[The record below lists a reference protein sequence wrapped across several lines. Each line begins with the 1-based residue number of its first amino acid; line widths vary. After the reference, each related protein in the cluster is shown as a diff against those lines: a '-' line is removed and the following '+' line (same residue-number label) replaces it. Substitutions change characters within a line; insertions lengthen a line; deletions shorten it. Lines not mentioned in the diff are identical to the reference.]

1 MWPFRLNRKTKLEKI
16 MKSMYAFIR
25 DAWKKPEESDV
36 GELLWE
42 RMQTWRRE
50 PAVTRVNR
58 PTRLDRARS
67 LGYKAKQGIVVA
79 RVTVRRGGRRKS
91 RWQRGRRT
99 KHMGVNKI
107 TPGKSI
113 QSIAEE
119 RAARRFPNMQVLN
132 SYWVGQDGK
141 HKWYEVIIIDP
152 NHPSIKKDKN
162 LKWICNNSQKGR
174 VFRGKT
180 SAGRKGRGQS
190 RKGTGTEKTRPSLRS
205 HNNTGK

>member
-1 MWPFRLNRKTKLEKI
+1 
-16 MKSMYAFIR
+16 MKSMYAYIR
-25 DAWKKPEESDV
+25 DAWKKPEESYVD
-36 GELLWE
+36 ELLWE
-42 RMQTWRRE
+42 RRQEWRRE
-50 PAVTRVNR
+50 PTVTRVEH
-58 PTRLDRARS
+58 PTRLDRARA

-79 RVTVRRGGRRKS
+79 RVKVRRGGRRKS
-91 RWQRGRRT
+91 RYVRGRRT

-119 RAARRFPNMQVLN
+119 RVARRFQNLQVLN

-141 HKWYEVIIIDP
+141 HKWYETILVDTSHPVIK
-152 NHPSIKKDKN
+152 SDKN
-162 LKWICNNSQKGR
+162 LKWITNNTQKGR

-190 RKGTGTEKTRPSLRS
+190 TKGRGTEKTRPSLSS
-205 HNNTGK
+205 HQNKGK